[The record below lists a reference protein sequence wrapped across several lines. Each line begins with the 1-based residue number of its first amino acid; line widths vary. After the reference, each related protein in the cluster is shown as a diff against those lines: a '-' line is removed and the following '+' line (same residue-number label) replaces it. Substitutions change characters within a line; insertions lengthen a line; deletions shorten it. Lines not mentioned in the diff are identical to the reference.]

1 MKPHLTRIPVATALA
16 LSAMPATAGDTLVQ
30 VSTIDA
36 LMKGLYDGAFTV
48 DALRKH
54 GDFGIGT
61 LDGLDGE
68 MLALD
73 GEFYQFTAD
82 GVAHQI
88 KGPAE
93 TPFSAVTFFKS
104 EKSAVLGKT
113 ESMAALHTRLD
124 AETPSPN
131 LFYAI
136 RISGGFSMMSFRSV
150 SKQQLPYVTLPEAV
164 RQQSAFRLENVR
176 GTLVGFRCPPFVKG
190 INIPGY
196 HFHFISE
203 DHKSGGHVI
212 DCAVTAATAEW
223 DVLEN
228 LKLLLPQDAA
238 FLKADFTAHDEK
250 ALESVEKAPAA
261 K

>member
-1 MKPHLTRIPVATALA
+1 MKPQRPLFLVATAFA
-16 LSAMPATAGDTLVQ
+16 LSATPATAGDTLVQ

-36 LMKGLYDGAFTV
+36 LMKGIYDGAFTFG
-48 DALRKH
+48 ALKKL

-61 LDGLDGE
+61 LDELDGE

-73 GEFYQFTAD
+73 GEFFQFTAD
-82 GVAHQI
+82 GVAHKI
-88 KGPAE
+88 NDSDE

-104 EKSAVLGKT
+104 EKSAVLGRT
-113 ESMAALHTRLD
+113 ESLAALQARLD
-124 AETPSPN
+124 ADTVSAN

-136 RISGGFSMMSFRSV
+136 RISGEFSMMSFRSV
-150 SKQQLPYVTLPEAV
+150 LKQKLPYVTLPEV
-164 RQQSAFRLENVR
+164 VKQQSVFKLENVR
-176 GTLVGFRCPPFVKG
+176 GTLVGFRSPPFVKG
-190 INIPGY
+190 INVPGY

-203 DHKSGGHVI
+203 DRKTGGHVI

-228 LKLLLPQDAA
+228 LKLLLPRDEA
-238 FLKADFTAHDEK
+238 FLKADFSTHDAK
-250 ALESVEKAPAA
+250 ALESVEKAPAV